1 MLPLFAILI
10 AGNEAM
16 LKGPAAFNVAA
27 STAYKNISPSLRQTM
42 VDEAVSTLKVLTS
55 QDIKKKREKYIWMHS
70 EASKYIY
77 ICSMSSNDVVI
88 IICN

>member
-42 VDEAVSTLKVLTS
+42 VDETVSTLKVLTS
-55 QDIKKKREKYIWMHS
+55 QDIKKKRENIFGCIQKLVS
-70 EASKYIY
+70 TYIY
-77 ICSMSSNDVVI
+77 VV
-88 IICN
+88 CLAMML